1 MGFDG
6 GVPEGDVVGDVSDA
20 EEAVAGAED
29 LNLVA
34 VAHERVGEIGG
45 GGEGGE
51 AGVDDGEEAGV
62 LAEDEED
69 IRFGGEGS
77 GDV

>member
-20 EEAVAGAED
+20 EEAVAGAEN

-34 VAHERVGEIGG
+34 VAHEGVGEIDGD
-45 GGEGGE
+45 GEGGE
-51 AGVDDGEEAGV
+51 AGVDDGEEAGFI
-62 LAEDEED
+62 AEDEAE
-69 IRFGGEGS
+69 I
-77 GDV
+77 